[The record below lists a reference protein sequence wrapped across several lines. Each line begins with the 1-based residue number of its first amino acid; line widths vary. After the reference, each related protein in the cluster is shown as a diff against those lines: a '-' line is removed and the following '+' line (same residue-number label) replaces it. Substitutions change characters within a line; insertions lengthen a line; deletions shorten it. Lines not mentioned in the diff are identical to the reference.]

1 MMGADRAKR
10 HLGFVLAGGALLA
23 LASCAMPRA
32 EPPHTFPSATPSLEA
47 RVFLTSAGP
56 AQPGA
61 AYDYPA
67 PGGGQTRLTL
77 SAAQGRPLSV
87 KLGCDGPARIVP
99 AGAEGPGLFLRP
111 GATRRI
117 TLPGRANG
125 DSPVLVLG
133 DEAATCTLRWG
144 EGHELRLR
152 PEAEAPAAAP
162 VQTGCP
168 VPAVAS
174 SDQLAQA
181 FFAGRALE
189 MTCAAPTGPVEM
201 VPGELDALKWR
212 LERLTG
218 SDISPA
224 ALALGDPDMPLD
236 FSAAPRFDEIIVSSL
251 LIRADLSGWLTTRAL
266 AAHAAAGTRVRILA
280 TSALVQGFDRRP
292 FEALAAAYPNVTV
305 QYYRD
310 PPQHLGDMVIAPQRA
325 QHVKL
330 FLGLSPEPGRSF
342 ALVGGRNLMDGFFF
356 KTDNLSPRPPF
367 LRRYGADEEGLEGV
381 VFESHYD
388 DFEVALT
395 DRARVAKIARQFERF
410 YERDVA
416 TQAMRPQAPPAVVAP
431 QPRADEGAVRHFI
444 SQPGTDGWALEKFY
458 VDLFDAATREISIVS
473 PFNYPTPKIEAALLR
488 AAARGVDVRFVTR
501 LGADEPP
508 ATFTRA
514 LNAEFQDEFA
524 GRFRFRLFDGGDL
537 LLHAKIV
544 VIDGRLGLVTSSN
557 LNRRSFIHDTEN
569 GLVFL
574 DSAVAARLRAE
585 AERYWA
591 IGADADDPNPY
602 TLPLGLLHAVPW
614 LEQFF

>member
-1 MMGADRAKR
+1 MVWADRAKR
-10 HLGFVLAGGALLA
+10 HLGLALAGGALLA
-23 LASCAMPRA
+23 LASCTMPRA
-32 EPPHTFPSATPSLEA
+32 EPPHTFPSTAPSLEA
-47 RVFLTSAGP
+47 SVYLTSSGP

-61 AYDYPA
+61 TYDYPA
-67 PGGGQTRLTL
+67 PRGGETRVTLT
-77 SAAQGRPLSV
+77 AAQGRPLSV
-87 KLGCDGPARIVP
+87 ELRCDGPARVVP
-99 AGAEGPGLFLRP
+99 AGEEGPGLFLRP

-117 TLPGRANG
+117 TLPGRADG
-125 DSPVLVLG
+125 TSPVLVLG
-133 DEAATCTLRWG
+133 DKAATCTLLWG
-144 EGHELRLR
+144 ERHRLHLR
-152 PEAEAPAAAP
+152 PAVEAEAAAP

-168 VPAVAS
+168 VPTVALA
-174 SDQLAQA
+174 DPLAQA

-212 LERLTG
+212 LDRLTG
-218 SDISPA
+218 SDISRA
-224 ALALGDPDMPLD
+224 ALALGDPDMSLD
-236 FSAAPRFDEIIVSSL
+236 FSAAPRFDEIIVSYL

-280 TSALVQGFDRRP
+280 SATLVAGFDRRP

-305 QYYRD
+305 QYYSD

-330 FLGLSPEPGRSF
+330 FLGLSREPGRSF

-356 KTDNLSPRPPF
+356 KTDSLGPRPPF
-367 LRRYGADEEGLEGV
+367 LRRYGADDEGLEGL

-395 DRARVAKIARQFERF
+395 DWARVAEISRQFARF
-410 YERDVA
+410 YERDA
-416 TQAMRPQAPPAVVAP
+416 PTQAMRPPPAPASARP
-431 QPRADEGAVRHFI
+431 QPRAEGAVRHFI
-444 SQPGTDGWALEKFY
+444 SQPVADGWALEKLY
-458 VDLFDAATREISIVS
+458 VDLFDAARREIFIVS

-508 ATFTRA
+508 AAFTRA
-514 LNAEFQDEFA
+514 LNAEFQDQHA
-524 GRFRFRLFDGGDL
+524 GHFRFRLYDEDDL

-544 VIDGRLGLVTSSN
+544 VIDGRLGLVASSN

-574 DSAVAARLRAE
+574 DSNVAARLRAE

-591 IGADADDPNPY
+591 IGAEADDPQPY

-614 LEQFF
+614 LEQFL